1 MSSNTNNSKDLKI
14 TFYSTSNKE
23 ESKSKYPKQFRTS
36 YTVSEGETEINIAKK
51 ILIHNTKIASR
62 SESKEYNKKIK
73 DEYTS
78 KNSENDDCKESN
90 KTKESNDFETQSD
103 ENIMHIPK
111 DETIE
116 KDDQYILSQ
125 SRGKRVHKKPQRYE
139 PTERVTDDF
148 DDNDYDSN
156 DSFEY

>member
-36 YTVSEGETEINIAKK
+36 YTVCEGETEINIAKK
-51 ILIHNTKIASR
+51 LLIHNTKIASR

-73 DEYTS
+73 DEDTS
-78 KNSENDDCKESN
+78 KNSENDDC
-90 KTKESNDFETQSD
+90 KESNDFETQSD

-111 DETIE
+111 DETIK

-148 DDNDYDSN
+148 DD
-156 DSFEY
+156 